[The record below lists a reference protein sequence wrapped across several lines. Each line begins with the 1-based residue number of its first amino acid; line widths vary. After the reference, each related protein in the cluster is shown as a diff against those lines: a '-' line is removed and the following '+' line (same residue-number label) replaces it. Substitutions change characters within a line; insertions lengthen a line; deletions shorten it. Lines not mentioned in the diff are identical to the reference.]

1 MKSQKKHRKMNR
13 PIVSLALVGALV
25 SAKLGANTP
34 NNFQIST
41 TTPPPYLQHAPI
53 HHNNYALLS
62 GIIIPAIISGI
73 ASGIAAGT
81 VGGIIGWVTK
91 QAEQA
96 NKNPD
101 KPHKIWRIKAGNGFD
116 AFPDKQYDLY
126 QSLLSTDIQSG
137 WDWGNASNHFWVK
150 DGQWNKL
157 EVDMKNA
164 RGIYN
169 LSGLINYTGG
179 DLDVDMQRATLRL
192 GQFNGNSFTSFKDDN
207 NRTTRVNFNAKNILI
222 DNFIE
227 INNRVGS
234 GAGRKASSTVLT
246 LQSSEGIT
254 SSENAEIS
262 LYDGATLNL
271 ISSWDRDLKANPW
284 QAVRGVEL
292 KGNVWMGRLQYVG
305 AYYAPSWS
313 MIDTSQVKGDVIFH
327 HLTVGDHN
335 AAQAGIIASNKTKI
349 GTLDLWQSAELH
361 VIAPPEG
368 GYKDKDKKHKGSST
382 QKNQHNTE
390 NTAKNDKDNNTQVI
404 NPSDSQETEV
414 QPVQVINGTFAGSKD
429 SLVTIDHI
437 NVNSDTAVKV
447 GGYKATL
454 ITNAENL
461 NIGNINL
468 YNQAS
473 GRTLLVENQT
483 GNITVDGTL
492 MVNNQIGSYG
502 FVGSGVNFIF
512 KAGTDTHKGNATFNS
527 NIYLG
532 NSVNLKVDAKTA
544 NFRDIDASKGNNSL
558 NATTLDFSGVTEN
571 IHINKLTTASTN
583 VAAKNFN
590 IKELDVT
597 TSRGLSVG
605 QYTDFTQDIGDKS
618 HIETV
623 RLETG
628 YSPLYSGGIKFKS
641 GKKLVIDEFY
651 HAPWNYFDARNITDV
666 EITKKLLFAAPG
678 SIVGMT
684 GLMFNNLTLA
694 KGANMDYGKD
704 LDLTIQGNFTNNQ
717 GTMNILVQDGRFAT
731 LNVGQTATMKF
742 NNMIDSATGFYKP
755 LIKINDA
762 QNLTKNVEH
771 VLVKAQSIDY
781 DNISTNTDI
790 NQQEQFKERLA
801 LYNNHNRM
809 DICVVRKDSF
819 ESDVKACGMAI
830 GNTDMVSHPDNY
842 KYLEGRAWKNTDIGK
857 TATHKEIAVNVKDG
871 HAAPKAHES
880 TEEAKKDKNLI
891 SLPTN
896 HNNVKLA
903 RFAHYALIRPNATTH
918 SNTTPNLVAINK
930 HNFGTIESVF
940 ELANRSDAIN
950 VINATSGTQ
959 GRDLLQT
966 LLIDSHNAGYA
977 RQMID
982 ATSTGEIT
990 KQLNVATET
999 LNNIASL
1006 EHKTNSLQTLSLSNK
1021 MVVNT
1026 RLVNLSRKHTNNID
1040 SFAKRL
1046 QALQDKRFASVGTM
1060 AEVLYQFAP
1069 KYEKPANVWANAIGG
1084 ASLSNGG
1091 NTSLYGTSAGMDT
1104 YIEGENVEAIVGGFG
1119 SYGYSSFNNQASNLN
1134 SGANNTN
1141 FGLYSRVFANKHEF
1155 DFEAQGAV
1163 GSNNENLMF
1172 KGALLQGLNQGYSY
1186 LAYSAMANANYG
1198 YDFAFLNNALV
1209 FKPSVGVSYNHL
1221 GSTNMKSNSNQVA
1234 LSNGASSR
1242 HLLSANANVEARY
1255 YYGDTSFFY
1264 MNAGILQELANF
1276 GFNNAMALNSFKV
1289 NATHNPLNTHAR
1301 VMIGGELQLAKEV
1314 YLNLGVI
1321 YAHNLNTMIGNIA
1334 SNLGMRYSF

>member
-1 MKSQKKHRKMNR
+1 MRKNHSLTNISINKKQF
-13 PIVSLALVGALV
+13 VGALAISLAGLLHAQV
-25 SAKLGANTP
+25 WNMDNT
-34 NNFQIST
+34 I
-41 TTPPPYLQHAPI
+41 LK
-53 HHNNYALLS
+53 
-62 GIIIPAIISGI
+62 GK
-73 ASGIAAGT
+73 
-81 VGGIIGWVTK
+81 W
-91 QAEQA
+91 EQS
-96 NKNPD
+96 
-101 KPHKIWRIKAGNGFD
+101 WD
-116 AFPDKQYDLY
+116 A
-126 QSLLSTDIQSG
+126 
-137 WDWGNASNHFWVK
+137 WNASNHIYAVG
-150 DGQWNKL
+150 GQQNSISYSS
-157 EVDMKNA
+157 DDDYA
-164 RGIYN
+164 SYR
-169 LSGLINYTGG
+169 LSGFINYTGG
-179 DLDVDMQRATLRL
+179 DMNISAPHANFEL
-192 GQFNGNSFTSFKDDN
+192 GGWNGNSFTSFNKN
-207 NRTTRVNFNAKNILI
+207 TTHINLKGNSILVKNFL
-222 DNFIE
+222 E
-227 INNRVGS
+227 LNNRVGS
-234 GAGRKASSTVLT
+234 GVGRNPYKTEMTLDAGTIYSDNNGRIT
-246 LQSSEGIT
+246 LY
-254 SSENAEIS
+254 N
-262 LYDGATLNL
+262 GATLNL
-271 ISSWDRDLKANPW
+271 KSPKA
-284 QAVRGVEL
+284 VEL
-292 KGNVWMGRLQYVG
+292 NGEVFMGALQFPLAYEVQSATALNASGVTNDLYIRHLRIGQQNPARATITGSQKNNTIGNLDIWQDARLNYKGGNLTINRVNTNTDAAIRKMFAYLVTDTNQLTLGEVNLNNYAGGRGIVVNNTGNIVVKNALKVSGDIGGGWVRAGSPANFLFVSKGNVTFESNIALGQYVHLSVVANKLDAKDIDISKARYG
-305 AYYAPSWS
+305 ATAPSLNF
-313 MIDTSQVKGDVIFH
+313 SQVKTIN
-327 HLTVGDHN
+327 VGKVTGGSSN
-335 AAQAGIIASNKTKI
+335 IIASNFNFKEFEQVVGNGTTINGYYTNFAGNI
-349 GTLDLWQSAELH
+349 GTSHIGTVRFQEGQGPWQAGVRFE
-361 VIAPPEG
+361 
-368 GYKDKDKKHKGSST
+368 KG
-382 QKNQHNTE
+382 
-390 NTAKNDKDNNTQVI
+390 
-404 NPSDSQETEV
+404 
-414 QPVQVINGTFAGSKD
+414 
-429 SLVTIDHI
+429 
-437 NVNSDTAVKV
+437 
-447 GGYKATL
+447 
-454 ITNAENL
+454 
-461 NIGNINL
+461 
-468 YNQAS
+468 
-473 GRTLLVENQT
+473 
-483 GNITVDGTL
+483 
-492 MVNNQIGSYG
+492 
-502 FVGSGVNFIF
+502 
-512 KAGTDTHKGNATFNS
+512 
-527 NIYLG
+527 
-532 NSVNLKVDAKTA
+532 
-544 NFRDIDASKGNNSL
+544 
-558 NATTLDFSGVTEN
+558 
-571 IHINKLTTASTN
+571 NKLT
-583 VAAKNFN
+583 
-590 IKELDVT
+590 
-597 TSRGLSVG
+597 
-605 QYTDFTQDIGDKS
+605 
-618 HIETV
+618 
-623 RLETG
+623 
-628 YSPLYSGGIKFKS
+628 
-641 GKKLVIDEFY
+641 IDNFY
-651 HAPWNYFDARNITDV
+651 HTPWNYFDARNIDEV
-666 EITKKLLFAAPG
+666 VITKLLTFGSPG
-678 SIVGMT
+678 GSGT
-684 GLMFNNLTLA
+684 LQGLMFNNLTLDKDA
-694 KGANMDYGKD
+694 HMNYGKD
-704 LDLTIQGNFTNNQ
+704 LSLSIAGNFTNNQ
-717 GTMNILVQDGRFAT
+717 GLMNINTQDGRFAT

-742 NNMIDSATGFYKP
+742 DNMIDSATGFYKP
-755 LIKINDA
+755 IVRINDA
-762 QNLTKNVEH
+762 QTLIKNKDH
-771 VLVKAQSIDY
+771 VILRAQ
-781 DNISTNTDI
+781 NISYEYANKDSHTNPADAT
-790 NQQEQFKERLA
+790 QGFKDRVA
-801 LYNNHNRM
+801 LYNGNDRM
-809 DICVVRKDSF
+809 DICVIRNNADIQ
-819 ESDVKACGMAI
+819 ACGRAI
-830 GNTDMVSHPDNY
+830 NNSDMVNHPDKY
-842 KYLEGRAWKNTDIGK
+842 KKLTGKAWRNTEVGKGANNKEVSVRVSNNSHLSSAISNGTKIELPKN
-857 TATHKEIAVNVKDG
+857 HY
-871 HAAPKAHES
+871 AHS
-880 TEEAKKDKNLI
+880 
-891 SLPTN
+891 
-896 HNNVKLA
+896 
-903 RFAHYALIRPNATTH
+903 HYALIRPNATTH

-1242 HLLSANANVEARY
+1242 HLFSANANVEARY